1 MIVISFL
8 KNMLTNFTYM
18 VNPRKSKRDNTV
30 VIFGAWFGNRF
41 ADNSRF
47 LYQWLSK
54 NKNDLQLTH
63 VVWIT
68 ENVQVYNELKSLG
81 YEVYMKSSLESIYY
95 HRIAGIHF
103 ICQSPSKDIFSKYSN
118 GAIKINLWHG
128 IGGIKGVDFASND
141 YNNRQFI
148 FKIKKFIL
156 RHTLLRRLFMQSGGW
171 GNCLYLSTTSYET
184 SILRQYFARRDECF
198 IESDY
203 PRNCECIELM
213 LSERKVVGYLSTWD
227 TYILYLPTFRENA
240 DYYVDPLSND
250 RLKDFL
256 YKNNI
261 LWVEKQHSYS
271 KNDFDEVH
279 EDNIFKLDPE
289 FDISV
294 IIKKATLV
302 ITDYSSVC
310 WDALYN
316 DIPVIFYTPDFDY
329 YVNNDRGLV
338 MKPEEFL
345 FGPRADTSEQLLDV
359 LEANNGK
366 FGEML
371 SDNKKEIFEK
381 MWGTKKGYAEIW
393 QDITSFIKS
402 HPKGG
407 V

>member
-1 MIVISFL
+1 MMIISFL
-8 KNMLTNFTYM
+8 KNAINNLAYMLDL
-18 VNPRKSKRDNTV
+18 RKSERDNTV
-30 VIFGAWFGNRF
+30 VIFGAWFGERF

-47 LYQWLSK
+47 LYQWLNM
-54 NKNDLQLTH
+54 NKNDLGLTH
-63 VVWIT
+63 VAWIT
-68 ENVQVYNELKSLG
+68 ENEQVYDELKKLG
-81 YEVYMKSSLESIYY
+81 YEVYMKSSSESILY
-95 HRIAGIHF
+95 HKIAGIHF
-103 ICQSPSKDIFSKYSN
+103 ICQYPVKDVFSKYSN

-128 IGGIKGVDFASND
+128 LGGIKGVDFASND

-148 FKIKKFIL
+148 FKTKKFIL
-156 RHTLLRRLFMQSGGW
+156 RHTLLRQLFIHPGGW
-171 GNCLYLSTTSYET
+171 GNCLYLSSTPYET
-184 SILRQYFARRDECF
+184 SILRQYFARYDDCF

-213 LSERKVVGYLSTWD
+213 PSEQKIVDYLSNWETF
-227 TYILYLPTFRENA
+227 ILYLPTFRENS
-240 DYYVDPLSND
+240 DHYVDPLVD
-250 RLKDFL
+250 GRFKYFL
-256 YKNNI
+256 CRNNI

-271 KNDFDEVH
+271 KNDFDEVQS
-279 EDNIFKLDPE
+279 DNVFKLDPA

-294 IIKKATLV
+294 IINKAAIV

-345 FGPRADTSEQLLDV
+345 FGPRADTPEQLLDI
-359 LEANNGK
+359 LETYNGK
-366 FGEML
+366 FSEML
-371 SDNKKEIFEK
+371 PDNKMEIFKK

-393 QDITSFIKS
+393 QDITNFIKS

-407 V
+407 I